1 MSTTTQ
7 TAPSLERTF
16 TAMASQV
23 TVRILHPEAS
33 AEAALDAV
41 TELFA
46 EIERT
51 CTRFD
56 DSSDLMRANAAGRG
70 WCEVSSTCLDILT
83 EAYDAYRSTDG
94 VFDPRTLE
102 SLARLGYDRS
112 WEKVSKGL
120 HELRTEGAP
129 SRSTRRWRPNFDDAR
144 SRVKLGSR
152 PVDLGGI
159 AKGIAVRQSL
169 QLLRG
174 HGRSALVE
182 AGGDLAVFG
191 PGPQGPEWRVRVE
204 SPFGGVD
211 PVAVL
216 DVRDISV
223 ATSSIRRRQ
232 WTVDGRS
239 VHHLIDPRTGS
250 PAVSGLRSVTIVHP
264 DAAQAEV
271 WTKVAFLAGST
282 GIRALTDG
290 RSLPAVWVDEAG
302 RVGYSRAAA
311 PLMGWKVSRVR
322 E

>member
-23 TVRILHPEAS
+23 TARVLHPEAS

-41 TELFA
+41 AELFA

-56 DSSDLMRANAAGRG
+56 DSSDLMKANAAGRS
-70 WCEVSSTCLDILT
+70 WCEVSSTCFDVLS
-83 EAYDAYRSTDG
+83 EAYDAYRSTEG
-94 VFDPRTLE
+94 AFDPRTLE
-102 SLARLGYDRS
+102 SLVRLGYDRS
-112 WEKVSKGL
+112 WEKVSKDPQ
-120 HELRTEGAP
+120 ERSMEV
-129 SRSTRRWRPNFDDAR
+129 SRSSTRRWRPNFDGTR

-152 PVDLGGI
+152 PIDLGGI
-159 AKGIAVRQSL
+159 GKGIAVRQSL
-169 QLLRG
+169 ELLRG

-191 PGPQGPEWRVRVE
+191 PGPQGPQWRVRVE
-204 SPFGGVD
+204 DPFGGVD

-216 DVRDISV
+216 DVHDASV

-232 WTVDGRS
+232 WNVDGRT

-311 PLMGWKVSRVR
+311 PLLGWKVSRVHS
-322 E
+322 